1 MKDHAGWSQAVL
13 AGVTAVATAVLTA
26 RWLGL
31 AVVGVAV
38 VTTAAVAAFVL
49 RRLPGLTGDVYG
61 ALCELLETLTLLAFV
76 AGERP

>member
-1 MKDHAGWSQAVL
+1 MKDHAGWRQVAL
-13 AGVTAVATAVLTA
+13 ASITALLTATLAA

-31 AVVGVAV
+31 AVVAL
-38 VTTAAVAAFVL
+38 AAVMTVAGAAFVL

-76 AGERP
+76 AGEKL